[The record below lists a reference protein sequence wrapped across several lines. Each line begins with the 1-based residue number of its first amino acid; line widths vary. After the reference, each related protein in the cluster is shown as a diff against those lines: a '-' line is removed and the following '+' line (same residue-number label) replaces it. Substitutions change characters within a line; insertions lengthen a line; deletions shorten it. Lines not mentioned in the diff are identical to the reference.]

1 MAGLIPGTSRLL
13 RAGMGAAAV
22 GLLLIYNSVDSV
34 PAEDAAAA
42 GAAPPAAAASAAPGP
57 APGSPAATG
66 PAAPAS
72 TAPAAAGP
80 APAAP
85 VKAAAPLKRSK
96 PTRLRIPQLNVD
108 APFTELTL
116 SPAGQLNAPPPDDKN
131 LVGWYRDGVT
141 PGERGAAVVAG
152 HVDTTKGPA
161 VFLLLS
167 LMLPGNKVEV
177 RRADG
182 TVAVFS
188 VDAVE
193 TFAKDAF
200 PDQKVYGKTPDAQ
213 LRLITCGGTYDK
225 KRRDYLDNVV
235 VFAHLESSRKA

>member
-1 MAGLIPGTSRLL
+1 MTGGPASGMSRLL

-22 GLLLIYNSVDSV
+22 GLLLIYNSVDTGPSTD
-34 PAEDAAAA
+34 EAATQ
-42 GAAPPAAAASAAPGP
+42 AAPPAATASAAPGP
-57 APGSPAATG
+57 PAAASPQPAAAPTA
-66 PAAPAS
+66 PAAPA
-72 TAPAAAGP
+72 APA
-80 APAAP
+80 
-85 VKAAAPLKRSK
+85 LKRAK
-96 PTRLRIPQLNVD
+96 PTRLRIPQIGVD

-116 SPAGQLNAPPPDDKN
+116 GPGGQLNAPPPEDKN

-141 PGERGAAVVAG
+141 PGERGSAVVAG

-167 LMLPGNKVEV
+167 LLLPGNKVEV
-177 RRADG
+177 SRADG

-188 VDAVE
+188 VDSVE
-193 TFAKDAF
+193 TFAKNAF

-235 VFAHLESSRKA
+235 VFAHLESSHKA

>member
-1 MAGLIPGTSRLL
+1 MAAPVPGTSRLL
-13 RAGMGAAAV
+13 RTGMGAAAL
-22 GLLLIYNSVDSV
+22 GLLLIYNSVDTV
-34 PAEDAAAA
+34 PADGSAP
-42 GAAPPAAAASAAPGP
+42 GQAAPPAA
-57 APGSPAATG
+57 
-66 PAAPAS
+66 
-72 TAPAAAGP
+72 TAPAEADSAG

-85 VKAAAPLKRSK
+85 VEAAPPLNRSA
-96 PTRLRIPQLNVD
+96 PARLRIPQINVD

-116 SPAGQLNAPPPDDKN
+116 NPSGQLNPPPPDDKN
-131 LVGWYRDGVT
+131 LVGWYRDGVS

-152 HVDTTKGPA
+152 HVDTSKGPA

-177 RRADG
+177 QRADG
-182 TVAVFS
+182 SVAVFA

-200 PDQKVYGKTPDAQ
+200 PDQRVYGRTPDAQ

>member
-34 PAEDAAAA
+34 PADDAAAA
-42 GAAPPAAAASAAPGP
+42 AAAPPAAAASAAPGP
-57 APGSPAATG
+57 ATGAATD
-66 PAAPAS
+66 PAAPAPG
-72 TAPAAAGP
+72 APAGAAAP

>member
-1 MAGLIPGTSRLL
+1 MTGGPGSGMTRLL
-13 RAGMGAAAV
+13 RGGMGAAAV
-22 GLLLIYNSVDSV
+22 GLLLIYNSVATGKGDPV
-34 PAEDAAAA
+34 A
-42 GAAPPAAAASAAPGP
+42 GQAAPPAAVAPAVPGPSATAVGQAAPTAAPG
-57 APGSPAATG
+57 
-66 PAAPAS
+66 APA
-72 TAPAAAGP
+72 
-80 APAAP
+80 
-85 VKAAAPLKRSK
+85 LKRSK
-96 PTRLRIPQLNVD
+96 PTRLRIPQIAVD

-116 SPAGQLNAPPPDDKN
+116 NPAGQLNAPPPDDKN

-141 PGERGAAVVAG
+141 PGERGSAVVAG

-167 LMLPGNKVEV
+167 LLVPGNKVEV
-177 RRADG
+177 SRADG
-182 TVAVFS
+182 TVAVFGVDS
-188 VDAVE
+188 VQ

-235 VFAHLESSRKA
+235 VFAHLESSHKA

>member
-34 PAEDAAAA
+34 PADDASAVA
-42 GAAPPAAAASAAPGP
+42 AAPPAAAASAAPGP
-57 APGSPAATG
+57 ATGAAAAG

-72 TAPAAAGP
+72 TAPAGAAAP

>member
-1 MAGLIPGTSRLL
+1 MTGGPGSGMPRLL
-13 RAGMGAAAV
+13 RVGMGAAAV
-22 GLLLIYNSVDSV
+22 GLLLIYNSVDTRAGEEQ
-34 PAEDAAAA
+34 PA
-42 GAAPPAAAASAAPGP
+42 GQAAPPAALAP
-57 APGSPAATG
+57 AVPGADGA
-66 PAAPAS
+66 PAAPA
-72 TAPAAAGP
+72 A

-85 VKAAAPLKRSK
+85 ALRRAK
-96 PTRLRIPQLNVD
+96 PTRLRIPQIAVD

-116 SPAGQLNAPPPDDKN
+116 NPAGQLNAPPPDDKN

-141 PGERGAAVVAG
+141 PGERGSAVVAG

-167 LMLPGNKVEV
+167 LLNPGNKIEV
-177 RRADG
+177 ARADG

-193 TFAKDAF
+193 TFAKNAF
-200 PDQKVYGKTPDAQ
+200 PDQKVYGRTPDAQ
-213 LRLITCGGTYDK
+213 LRVITCGGAYDK

-235 VFAHLESSRKA
+235 VFAHLESSHQA

>member
-13 RAGMGAAAV
+13 RTGMGAAAL
-22 GLLLIYNSVDSV
+22 GLLLIYNSVDTV
-34 PAEDAAAA
+34 PAD
-42 GAAPPAAAASAAPGP
+42 GSTPGQAAPPAA
-57 APGSPAATG
+57 
-66 PAAPAS
+66 
-72 TAPAAAGP
+72 TAPFDAPSGAAA

-85 VKAAAPLKRSK
+85 VEAAAPLDRSK
-96 PTRLRIPQLNVD
+96 PARLRIPQINVD

-116 SPAGQLNAPPPDDKN
+116 NPSGQLNAPPPDDKN
-131 LVGWYRDGVT
+131 LVGWYRDGVS

-152 HVDTTKGPA
+152 HVDTRKGPA

-167 LMLPGNKVEV
+167 LMLPGNKVEIQ
-177 RRADG
+177 RADG
-182 TVAVFS
+182 TVAVFA
-188 VDAVE
+188 VDGVE

-200 PDQKVYGKTPDAQ
+200 PDQRVYGRTPDAQ

>member
-1 MAGLIPGTSRLL
+1 MTGGPGYGMPRLL
-13 RAGMGAAAV
+13 RGGMGAAAV
-22 GLLLIYNSVDSV
+22 GLLLIYNSVDTG
-34 PAEDAAAA
+34 PGEGQAA
-42 GAAPPAAAASAAPGP
+42 GQAAPPAAAAPAVPGP
-57 APGSPAATG
+57 AAATNG
-66 PAAPAS
+66 ATAPPTAAGAPGAPA
-72 TAPAAAGP
+72 
-80 APAAP
+80 
-85 VKAAAPLKRSK
+85 LKRSK
-96 PTRLRIPQLNVD
+96 PTRLRIPQIAVD

-116 SPAGQLNAPPPDDKN
+116 GPAGQLNAPPPDDKN

-141 PGERGAAVVAG
+141 PGERGSSVVAG

-167 LMLPGNKVEV
+167 LLLPGNKVEV
-177 RRADG
+177 SRADG

-188 VDAVE
+188 VDNVE
-193 TFAKDAF
+193 TFAKNAF

-235 VFAHLESSRKA
+235 VFAHLESSHKA